1 MAGWYVCVFLM
12 DGEKS
17 WKVRS
22 MATSKYHSALPVREQ
37 ANLQFGRATTDDT
50 MLVVKKQH
58 LQFQLTPFNKR
69 PVPFWRIL
77 AEVHGWHISTP
88 ALLQV
93 THVALVVEYIVPF
106 LTIKRRY
113 DMDM

>member
-1 MAGWYVCVFLM
+1 VN
-12 DGEKS
+12 K
-17 WKVRS
+17 K
-22 MATSKYHSALPVREQ
+22 K
-37 ANLQFGRATTDDT
+37 LQFGRATTDDT
-50 MLVVKKQH
+50 SLVVKKQH
-58 LQFQLTPFNKR
+58 LQFQLTPLDKR

-113 DMDM
+113 DMI